1 MSTSELDQE
10 ILLKVVVVGDSGVGK
25 SNLLSRYVHNY
36 FNEEITSTL
45 GVDLLSKRLLIK
57 NKSVTVQFWDTA
69 GQERMR
75 ALANAYYRNANGIIV
90 VYDITSKESFKN
102 MSYWIRE
109 VKNNTEEKVKI
120 VIIGNKTDL
129 IGKRQVSVEEARKFA
144 DGKGF
149 YYMEVSAKMNYENK
163 VNECV
168 EILTNEIVEGL
179 SEEKL
184 VVAQENF
191 DMRKNNL
198 KNVQSSRV
206 ENKIAKK
213 SCCQYI

>member
-1 MSTSELDQE
+1 MTSAEPDQE

-36 FNEEITSTL
+36 FNEDITSTL
-45 GVDLLSKRLLIK
+45 GVDLLSKRMLI
-57 NKSVTVQFWDTA
+57 NDKSVTVQFWDTA

-90 VYDITSKESFKN
+90 VFDITSKETFMN
-102 MSYWIRE
+102 LNYWIRE
-109 VKNNTEEKVKI
+109 VRNNTEEQVKI

-129 IGKRQVSVEEARKFA
+129 IDKREVSREEAKRFA

-163 VNECV
+163 VSECV
-168 EILTNEIVEGL
+168 EVLTREIVEGL
-179 SEEKL
+179 NEEKL
-184 VVAQENF
+184 ALVQSNF

-206 ENKIAKK
+206 ENKTTKPK
-213 SCCQYI
+213 CCQYI